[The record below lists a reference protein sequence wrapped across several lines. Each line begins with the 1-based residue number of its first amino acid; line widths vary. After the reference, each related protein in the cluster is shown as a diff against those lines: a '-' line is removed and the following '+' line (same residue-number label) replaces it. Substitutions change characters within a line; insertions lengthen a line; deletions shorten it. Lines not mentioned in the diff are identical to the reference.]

1 MEISH
6 LIYVVFVIAIL
17 LFIGAFTVLVKRIA
31 LLKEQNEQQQKQLT
45 SLEEQLLANQQELQ
59 EVRVGSIGMGDKIKG
74 LVSAVKQT
82 VSQQE
87 QLANQDPQ
95 SRLYQQAAK
104 LVASGYSVED
114 LMRECDMPKAE
125 AELIYNLHKQSS

>member
-6 LIYVVFVIAIL
+6 LIYLAFVIAIL
-17 LFIGAFTVLVKRIA
+17 LFIGAFSVLVKRIA
-31 LLKEQNEQQQKQLT
+31 RLTEQNVQQQKQLAT
-45 SLEEQLLANQQELQ
+45 LEEQLLANQQELQ
-59 EVRVGSIGMGDKIKG
+59 EVRVGSIGMGDKIKA

-87 QLANQDPQ
+87 QLASQDPQ

>member
-6 LIYVVFVIAIL
+6 FIYVVFVVAIL
-17 LFIGAFTVLVKRIA
+17 LFIGAFAVLVKRIA

-59 EVRVGSIGMGDKIKG
+59 EVRVGSIGMGDKIKA

-87 QLANQDPQ
+87 QLASQDPQ

-114 LMRECDMPKAE
+114 LMHECDMPKAE